1 MIISD
6 KPSAPPKQLPS
17 PPIIEPKKSHS
28 VIVDNSKVPIDSL
41 ITHVSG
47 IALTVDYYRLIVNKD
62 TALYSQDVGQS
73 GVQQQYQLYKNFE
86 ITRIAL
92 PEIDFR
98 IVCSKGTYIRSIA
111 YDFGLA
117 LNSGGHLTSLR
128 RTKIGD
134 YSVENGVEPEAFI
147 EALQQSPSE

>member
-47 IALTVDYYRLIVNKD
+47 IALKLITTDLLLIKIPPYTPKMLGNQVFNNNI
-62 TALYSQDVGQS
+62 
-73 GVQQQYQLYKNFE
+73 NF
-86 ITRIAL
+86 IRIL
-92 PEIDFR
+92 KLDKLVLFH
-98 IVCSKGTYIRSIA
+98 K
-111 YDFGLA
+111 
-117 LNSGGHLTSLR
+117 
-128 RTKIGD
+128 TKIQKIK
-134 YSVENGVEPEAFI
+134 F
-147 EALQQSPSE
+147 LL